1 MATAK
6 QIIEKAES
14 YLGLTESPPN
24 SNKIKFND
32 WYYGKSVQGS
42 AYPWCATYICGIFN
56 ECGALNLI
64 TKTASTET
72 MAAWFKSHNQM
83 YYKDPQPGDVCFMN
97 FGNKSRFTTHVGIV
111 KEVTDEGVTNIEGN
125 TSVANDING
134 GSVMLR
140 KRPLSCCVGF
150 GRPKYETEDAL
161 KKYIDTP
168 TTISY
173 PAVGVDVSSYQKNIN
188 YLQLRQSGVNYAI
201 LKIIRKDGGIDT
213 MFNAHYKG
221 FVDVGVPIMAVY
233 NYSYA
238 TTVEKAR
245 EDAKR
250 VIELLD
256 GKQIPVCLDVEDA
269 CQKNLSRKLVDIIN
283 AYHEEIEKAGLD
295 FLVYTGMSFYN
306 TYIRPFRSD
315 IKCNNWWIARY
326 YTGHNTFPISTVP
339 DISYKPNIGEDI
351 IGWQYTSSG
360 KAAGYAGKLD
370 VNIWYRDIVSNGKK
384 GMITANKLNIRS
396 VPGPSG
402 TILGVYYKGER
413 VAILETDSD
422 TGWYRTA
429 KGWISHA
436 YVQVG

>member
-14 YLGLTESPPN
+14 CLGLSESPPQ
-24 SNKIKFND
+24 SNKIIFNE
-32 WYYGKSVQGS
+32 WFYGKPVQGS
-42 AYPWCATYICGIFN
+42 AYPWCMAWISWVFN
-56 ECGALNLI
+56 ECGVLHLI

-83 YYKDPQPGDVCFMN
+83 HYKDPQPGDICFIN

-111 KEVTDEGVTNIEGN
+111 KEVKENGVVNVEGN
-125 TSVANDING
+125 TSVGNDTNG

-140 KRPLSCCVGF
+140 ERPYSVCVGF

-168 TTISY
+168 TTIAY
-173 PAVGVDVSSYQKNIN
+173 PSVGVDVSSYQKNVN

-201 LKIIRKDGGIDT
+201 LKILRKDGGMDT
-213 MFNAHYKG
+213 MFNTHYKG
-221 FVDVGVPIMAVY
+221 FVDAGVPIMAVY

-238 TTVEKAR
+238 TTVEKAI
-245 EDAKR
+245 EDAKA
-250 VIELLD
+250 VVKYLD

-269 CQKNLSRKLVDIIN
+269 CQKSLSRKIVDIIN
-283 AYHEEIEKAGLD
+283 AYHDVIEKAGLD
-295 FLVYTGMSFYN
+295 FLVYTGMSFFN

-315 IKCNNWWIARY
+315 IRCSNWWIARY
-326 YTGHNTFPISTVP
+326 YTGHETFPISKVP
-339 DISYKPNIGEDI
+339 DVSFKPNVGEDI

-360 KAAGYAGKLD
+360 KATGYAGKLD
-370 VNIWYRDIVSNGKK
+370 VNIWYRDIVSDGKK

-396 VPGPSG
+396 TPVSG
-402 TILGVYYKGER
+402 EIVGIYYKGER
-413 VAILETDSD
+413 VVILETDPK
-422 TGWYRTA
+422 TGWYKTSR
-429 KGWISHA
+429 GWISNN
-436 YVQVG
+436 YIQI